1 MLLMSE
7 FIANVTLPPG
17 TALAPVAAEPD
28 GPPDVVPVQAA
39 RRIATAAKSART
51 RVIERAMHTPPD
63 LPQVCWRIRPL
74 IPPGS
79 GFREMTSGPG
89 SHPARQH
96 ATRTTRLA
104 ALDPVGP
111 LDVLDFAGV
120 VDAVAAL
127 PPDVREGPELAPRA
141 GDLGPGHPGLFG
153 GRPGHDRGRSG
164 RGGRDHVRG
173 SEQPAKP
180 PGEDGDEQPGGS
192 AEREGLDR
200 FVQRDA
206 EHERQ
211 E

>member
-1 MLLMSE
+1 MISPFGVTRTSESYIAYMRCRSTKRPDSIGSMLLMSE

-89 SHPARQH
+89 
-96 ATRTTRLA
+96 
-104 ALDPVGP
+104 
-111 LDVLDFAGV
+111 
-120 VDAVAAL
+120 
-127 PPDVREGPELAPRA
+127 
-141 GDLGPGHPGLFG
+141 
-153 GRPGHDRGRSG
+153 
-164 RGGRDHVRG
+164 
-173 SEQPAKP
+173 
-180 PGEDGDEQPGGS
+180 
-192 AEREGLDR
+192 
-200 FVQRDA
+200 
-206 EHERQ
+206 
-211 E
+211 